1 MQITHYNS
9 ISHVMYECSPIL
21 TNIRAN
27 VIKLCSVLNLSRPS
41 TYKRTV
47 KIPTKVVVECSEV
60 DISVV
65 VKLENDGQTSANVL
79 DIFYPITCIIIQ

>member
-1 MQITHYNS
+1 
-9 ISHVMYECSPIL
+9 MYECSPIV

-27 VIKLCSVLNLSRPS
+27 VIRLCSVPNLGRPS
-41 TYKRTV
+41 TYKRIPV

-65 VKLENDGQTSANVL
+65 VNLNNDGQTSANVL
-79 DIFYPITCIIIQ
+79 DMFYLNNLYNNPIAAV